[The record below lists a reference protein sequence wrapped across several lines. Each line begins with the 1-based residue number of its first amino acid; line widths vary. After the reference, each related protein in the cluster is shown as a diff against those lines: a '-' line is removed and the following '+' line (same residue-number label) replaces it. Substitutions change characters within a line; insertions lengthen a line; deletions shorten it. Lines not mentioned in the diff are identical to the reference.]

1 MNKQLLSIRCL
12 SSIYNTLRDLFH
24 KIFEYLEEMKKIRN
38 NNFVLVNII
47 IIKHIYRSNGIDSLL
62 TGRRWQIFECDIHI
76 MIVFHFLLPEYST
89 FAKIDVGSRGRLRI
103 RCGGYTY
110 GQLANNRFVWRCTAN
125 KNRKRCSARI
135 RTRIIE
141 GYEMIRTTKC
151 SHNHDRVNLVWIS
164 FVSRNICVNLWQ
176 VNKRNLFQIW

>member
-62 TGRRWQIFECDIHI
+62 TGRR
-76 MIVFHFLLPEYST
+76 
-89 FAKIDVGSRGRLRI
+89 
-103 RCGGYTY
+103 
-110 GQLANNRFVWRCTAN
+110 
-125 KNRKRCSARI
+125 
-135 RTRIIE
+135 
-141 GYEMIRTTKC
+141 
-151 SHNHDRVNLVWIS
+151 
-164 FVSRNICVNLWQ
+164 
-176 VNKRNLFQIW
+176 